1 MTQRLQAEFVQ
12 QPVGQLLESLKT
24 SLLGIELIEREWQAC
39 RHAGRE
45 GV

>member
-1 MTQRLQAEFVQ
+1 MTQRLQAELGQ
-12 QPVGQLLESLKT
+12 QPVGQLLDSLKT
-24 SLLGIELIEREWQAC
+24 SLGGTELIERGWQAC